1 MAGAGYA
8 ITLRL
13 AACIY
18 AADMDMQ
25 KREIVLW
32 DMLSPSKQDWYV
44 KQAGKVLKN
53 AASRHEPPRKGRPQ
67 TRPRPAF

>member
-1 MAGAGYA
+1 MAGASY
-8 ITLRL
+8 TLTVRL

-32 DMLSPSKQDWYV
+32 DMLSPSKQVWYV
-44 KQAGKVLKN
+44 RQAGKVLKN
-53 AASRHEPPRKGRPQ
+53 AASRNDSSRKSGQ
-67 TRPRPAF
+67 TRRQAF